1 MLVAELCRK
10 HVVSKA
16 SYYLRRSRFG
26 GVSVSDAKQFNELET
41 EDTRLKSCYPRR
53 CWRMRS
59 PRKSC
64 EKW

>member
-26 GVSVSDAKQFNELET
+26 GVSVSDAKRFNEFET
-41 EDTRLKSCYPRR
+41 ENTRLKSC
-53 CWRMRS
+53 
-59 PRKSC
+59 
-64 EKW
+64 